1 MPTPRMVQ
9 AIVRQRTSLSI
20 DRQEAN
26 RLIGIAIFGPAGD
39 ESVEVHGRDPRT
51 GAPASAQLTV
61 AEMLVPPDGFVRPA

>member
-1 MPTPRMVQ
+1 MPTPRLVQ

-26 RLIGIAIFGPAGD
+26 RLMGIAMSHPAPD
-39 ESVEVHGRDPRT
+39 EPIEVHGRDRRT

-61 AEMLVPPDGFVRPA
+61 SDVLMPPDDFVTPA